1 MASSPTFVEA
11 PGLNFDWL
19 NLDTQ
24 QGMNIQAGRRGLTL
38 EDINSMTYG
47 VDEKAEAGI
56 AIFGPRGSKADIRS
70 PRHARQYKSKADVW
84 SESAMLLYEEAQQR
98 QWSSARDIPW
108 DTLKPLPDDLEWAMC
123 TLCTFLTQVEF
134 IAGDLPGR
142 FMEQVHPDHFE
153 AQLFLGTQIMDESR
167 HLDVFRKRA
176 LSNGGGMVDA
186 GFGAINLLSVDD
198 FTEMTALLHLVGEG
212 FVQTLFRMGE
222 LISQNDAE
230 KKIFRLAAQ
239 DESRHLAFGVT
250 HLKYVMDTEPWRKEE
265 LHHYLDIQEGALGQS
280 QQASLTTNPTTGE
293 ALAILAGGGVEHMD
307 EGFAKLMIMRKRQ
320 INEYMHRLEV
330 IGLGD
335 RRERMA
341 PGMREFLDPVNN
353 N

>member
-1 MASSPTFVEA
+1 MSSPAFIEV

-24 QGMNIQAGRRGLTL
+24 QGMEIHAGRRGLTL
-38 EDINSMTYG
+38 EQINQMSYG
-47 VDEKAEAGI
+47 VDSRAESGI
-56 AIFGPRGSKADIRS
+56 PVFSPRGSAPDPRS
-70 PRHARQYKSKADVW
+70 PRHARQYRNKADVW
-84 SESAMLLYEEAQQR
+84 SESAMLLYEEANQR
-98 QWSSARDIPW
+98 QWASATDIPW
-108 DTLKPLPDDLEWAMC
+108 DDVKPMSDDLEMAMC

-142 FMEQVHPDHFE
+142 YMEQVHPDHFE

-167 HLDVFRKRA
+167 HLDVFRKRT
-176 LSNGGGMVDA
+176 LVNGGGMVDA

-222 LISQNDAE
+222 MISQNEAE
-230 KKIFRLAAQ
+230 KKMFRLAAQ

-265 LHHYLDIQEGALGQS
+265 LHHYLDIQEGALGQN
-280 QQASLTTNPTTGE
+280 QQASLTTNPMTGE

-307 EGFAKLMIMRKRQ
+307 EGFEKLMIMRKRQ
-320 INEYMHRLEV
+320 VNEYMHRLEV
-330 IGLGD
+330 IGMGD

-341 PGMREFLDPVNN
+341 PGMKALLDPVA
-353 N
+353 

>member
-1 MASSPTFVEA
+1 MASPTLVET

-19 NLDTQ
+19 NLDTE
-24 QGMNIQAGRRGLTL
+24 QGVRATAGRRGLTL
-38 EDINSMTYG
+38 EDINTMTYG
-47 VDEKAEAGI
+47 VAGRDEAGI
-56 AIFGPRGSKADIRS
+56 PTFGARGAAPDARS
-70 PRHARQYKSKADVW
+70 PRHARQYRSKADVW

-98 QWSSARDIPW
+98 QWSSAVDIPW
-108 DTLKPLPDDLEWAMC
+108 ETIKELPDDLEMAMC

-153 AQLFLGTQIMDESR
+153 AQLFLGTQLMDEGR
-167 HLDVFRKRA
+167 HLDVFRKRI
-176 LSNGGGMVDA
+176 LVNGGGMSDA
-186 GFGAINLLSVDD
+186 GFGAINLLAVDD
-198 FTEMTALLHLVGEG
+198 FTEMTALLHLFGEG

-222 LISQNDAE
+222 LIAQNEAE

-250 HLKYVMDTEPWRKEE
+250 HLKYVMETEPWRKEE
-265 LHHYLDIQEGALGQS
+265 LHHYLDIQEGLAGES
-280 QQASLTTNPTTGE
+280 QQAGLTSNPMTGE

-307 EGFAKLMIMRKRQ
+307 EGFGKLMIMRKRQ
-320 INEYMHRLEV
+320 VNEYMHRLEV
-330 IGLGD
+330 IGMGD

-341 PGMREFLDPVNN
+341 PALRELLDPIEV
-353 N
+353 

>member
-1 MASSPTFVEA
+1 MASPALVEV

-19 NLDTQ
+19 NLDTE
-24 QGMNIQAGRRGLTL
+24 QGVKIHAGRRGLTL
-38 EDINSMTYG
+38 EEINTLSYG
-47 VDEKAEAGI
+47 NREMPDTSVPVFK
-56 AIFGPRGSKADIRS
+56 PRGAQPDPRS
-70 PRHARQYKSKADVW
+70 PRHARQYKTKADVW

-108 DTLKPLPDDLEWAMC
+108 ELIQPLPDDLEMAMC

-142 FMEQVHPDHFE
+142 FMEQIHPDHFE

-167 HLDVFRKRA
+167 HLEVFRKRA
-176 LSNGGGMVDA
+176 LVNGGGLVDA

-212 FVQTLFRMGE
+212 FVQTMFRMGE

-230 KKIFRLAAQ
+230 KRIFRLAAQ

-250 HLKYVMDTEPWRKEE
+250 HLKYVMDVEPWRKEE
-265 LHHYLDIQEGALGQS
+265 LHHYLDIQEGALGES
-280 QQASLTTNPTTGE
+280 QQAGLTSNPLTGE
-293 ALAILAGGGVEHMD
+293 ALAILAGGGIDHID
-307 EGFAKLMIMRKRQ
+307 EGYAKVSIMRKRQ

-341 PGMREFLDPVNN
+341 PAMRELLDPVD
-353 N
+353 